1 MYRFLGGAIAAKA
14 QEGSPLLVAI
24 EGMSGSGKSSA
35 AAYLASCLDCHVF
48 HMDDFFL
55 PLSAKT
61 PERLAVPGGNVD
73 HERFLEEILLPL
85 SRGEAF
91 SYRPFDC
98 ARQTLA
104 DPIEVLPGPISI
116 VEGVYSMHPSL
127 RALYGM
133 TVFFSVDREEQ
144 SRRILARNGAAMHR
158 RFIEE
163 WIPLENAYF
172 AHAHPMESADLVWKS
187 PAITR

>member
-1 MYRFLGGAIAAKA
+1 MYRFLIEAIAAKA
-14 QEGSPLLVAI
+14 REKSPLLVAI

-35 AAYLASCLDCHVF
+35 AAHLASRLDCHVF

-61 PERLAVPGGNVD
+61 PGRLAIPGGNVD
-73 HERFLEEILLPL
+73 HERFLEEVLGPL

-98 ARQTLA
+98 SRQALG
-104 DPIEVLPGPISI
+104 DPIKVTPGPISI

-144 SRRILARNGAAMHR
+144 SRRILDRNGAAMHR
-158 RFIEE
+158 RFVEE

-172 AHAHPMESADLVWKS
+172 AAARPMESADLVWKS